1 VENVYIFLQQIYSGN
16 CITKFHQNRP
26 SFVED
31 ITKTFWSLFSGH
43 CKSDRCAVCMAS
55 TF

>member
-31 ITKTFWSLFSGH
+31 ITKNILVSFFWTL
-43 CKSDRCAVCMAS
+43 
-55 TF
+55 